1 MGKELDKFEKLYDK
15 LVPRIK
21 AHEKKDAQYK
31 VNEIN
36 TYYNRCKG
44 YAEEE
49 FTDAIVDAREEGVTG
64 TKITDLMK
72 DQGIKKALK
81 TYMTPY
87 EDFTDALKSLQT
99 LGKEAMAVYDEM
111 KKMRL
116 TYFKDVALNKATQ
129 EKKSD
134 IDKFTSKIDKTMQNL
149 KEAVDVSDSIPKV
162 QLEYAKNRD
171 ANLNLL
177 IKNAPQFKIKKPVDV
192 KLPEELEQRTL
203 DKART
208 LSVKLVKNVAGFCD
222 TALKNGGEPKKA
234 EAAMK
239 LAEKSLDELKTMVE
253 DQAKAL
259 KPILKELRGTKQ
271 LSKIL
276 GNTEPIAR
284 SLKAAIIRHGNTEK
298 LLKKMA

>member
-149 KEAVDVSDSIPKV
+149 KEASDTSSSVPKV

-203 DKART
+203 DKARV
-208 LSVKLVKNVAGFCD
+208 LAVKLVKNVAGFCD